1 MNVYCH
7 LLRGVIRDAGSRSF
21 VLPTPGG
28 LVKSMLGIFAS
39 LGILIMY
46 KEQYMI
52 VDEGYVLDI
61 SDTVADLDWPPA
73 TTIKIC

>member
-1 MNVYCH
+1 MRALAHSCC
-7 LLRGVIRDAGSRSF
+7 LLW
-21 VLPTPGG
+21 G

-61 SDTVADLDWPPA
+61 SDTVADLDWPPLQR
-73 TTIKIC
+73 

>member
-1 MNVYCH
+1 MSSAAGRDSGCG
-7 LLRGVIRDAGSRSF
+7 LSLIRAAYS
-21 VLPTPGG
+21 GG

-61 SDTVADLDWPPA
+61 SDSLDR
-73 TTIKIC
+73 KSVV

>member
-1 MNVYCH
+1 MSSAAGRDSGCGLS
-7 LLRGVIRDAGSRSF
+7 LLRAAYS
-21 VLPTPGG
+21 GG

-73 TTIKIC
+73 TTMKIC

>member
-1 MNVYCH
+1 
-7 LLRGVIRDAGSRSF
+7 
-21 VLPTPGG
+21 
-28 LVKSMLGIFAS
+28 MLGIFAS

-46 KEQYMI
+46 KEQYML

-73 TTIKIC
+73 TTMKIC